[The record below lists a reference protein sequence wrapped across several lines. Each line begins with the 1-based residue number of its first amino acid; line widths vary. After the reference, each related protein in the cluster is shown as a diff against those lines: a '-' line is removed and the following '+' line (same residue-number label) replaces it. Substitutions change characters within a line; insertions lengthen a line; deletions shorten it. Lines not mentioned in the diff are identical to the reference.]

1 MEKYKF
7 VKVEAIEPKENSKSV
22 WYFSPSSV
30 EQIKLH
36 WQKYPASV
44 IRDGSR
50 KIANRIFNNLCK
62 KSHSFMRRMNLRT

>member
-7 VKVEAIEPKENSKSV
+7 VKAEAIEPTENSKPV

-36 WQKYPASV
+36 WQ
-44 IRDGSR
+44 
-50 KIANRIFNNLCK
+50 NR
-62 KSHSFMRRMNLRT
+62 